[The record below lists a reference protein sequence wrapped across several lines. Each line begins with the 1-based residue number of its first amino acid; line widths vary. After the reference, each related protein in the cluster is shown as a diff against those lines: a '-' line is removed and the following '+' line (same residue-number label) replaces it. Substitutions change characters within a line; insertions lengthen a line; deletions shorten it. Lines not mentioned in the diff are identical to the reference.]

1 MTQQQGNRF
10 KDQVVWISGAASG
23 IGRGIAEFYANEGA
37 EVSLVD
43 NNKILGES
51 LAKDISVAGGT
62 CKFFHCDVSDEFA
75 LKASIEKTFEIFGN
89 LNILVNN
96 AAKILIKPLH
106 QISLEEW
113 DDQMAVNLRAY
124 FLSFK
129 YAYPYLKQNELSY
142 VVNIGSVNSFVGQA
156 NTPGYNASKAA
167 ILNLSKSIAI
177 DYAKDGIRCNTVCP
191 GITDTPMLRE
201 HMGSEEALTKRLTR
215 APINRVLST
224 YEVAKAVAYLSSED
238 SSGITGT
245 NLVIDGGYL
254 ATAEWGGNH
263 HE

>member
-1 MTQQQGNRF
+1 MGDRF

-23 IGRGIAEFYANEGA
+23 IGRGIAEFFANEGA
-37 EVSLVD
+37 MVSLVD
-43 NNKILGES
+43 NNRVLGEILS
-51 LAKDISVAGGT
+51 RDINSGGG
-62 CKFFHCDVSDEFA
+62 KSIFFHCDVRDETA
-75 LKASIEKTFEIFGN
+75 IRDSIEITVDVFGK

-106 QISLEEW
+106 ELTLNEW

-129 YAYPYLKQNELSY
+129 YAYQYLIKNKFSY

-156 NTPGYNASKAA
+156 NTPGYSASKAA
-167 ILNLSKSIAI
+167 ILNLTRSIAI
-177 DYAKDGIRCNTVCP
+177 DYAANGIRCNTVCP

-224 YEVAKAVAYLSSED
+224 LEIAKAVAYLSCED

-245 NLVIDGGYL
+245 NIVIDGGYL

-263 HE
+263 HD

>member
-37 EVSLVD
+37 RVSLID
-43 NNKILGES
+43 NNKMRGEALSKEINSMGGQS
-51 LAKDISVAGGT
+51 L
-62 CKFFHCDVSDEFA
+62 FFYCDVSDESA
-75 LKASIEKTFEIFGN
+75 VKDSIELTIEVFGK
-89 LNILVNN
+89 LNILINN
-96 AAKILIKPLH
+96 AAKILLKPLH
-106 QISLEEW
+106 EISSEEW

-129 YAYPYLKQNELSY
+129 YAFPYLKQNELSY

-263 HE
+263 YE

>member
-1 MTQQQGNRF
+1 MA
-10 KDQVVWISGAASG
+10 WISGAASG
-23 IGRGIAEFYANEGA
+23 IGRGIAEFFAQEGA
-37 EVSLVD
+37 KVSLID
-43 NNKILGES
+43 NNKNMGET
-51 LAKDISVAGGT
+51 LAKEINSRGGQ
-62 CKFFHCDVSDEFA
+62 CLFFYCDVSDETA
-75 LKASIEKTFEIFGN
+75 IKDSLEVTVDVFGK
-89 LNILVNN
+89 LDILINN

-106 QISLEEW
+106 EINSAEW
-113 DDQMAVNLRAY
+113 DAQMAVNLRAY

-129 YAYPYLKQNELSY
+129 YAYPYLKQNRFSY

-177 DYAKDGIRCNTVCP
+177 DYAADGIRCNTVCP

-201 HMGSEEALTKRLTR
+201 HMGSEEALTQRLTR

-224 YEVAKAVAYLSSED
+224 YEIAKAVAYLSSED

-245 NLVIDGGYL
+245 NIVIDGGYL

-263 HE
+263 HG